1 MSLRL
6 FAWSRGLPGAPAQ
19 DRSQGNSPGTR
30 TALAQPL
37 PGWDGEGQGRGG
49 PHGNL
54 STVDLRALAR
64 ARSILVPR
72 AGGSAPRAVLRL
84 LPRPQLV
91 PRAPLG
97 RPSSGV
103 LAAGAVAWLLL
114 WAAWL
119 VGGLASNFSD
129 APSGAGKRA
138 WG

>member
-1 MSLRL
+1 MRSP
-6 FAWSRGLPGAPAQ
+6 SPA
-19 DRSQGNSPGTR
+19 GT
-30 TALAQPL
+30 A
-37 PGWDGEGQGRGG
+37 RGG
-49 PHGNL
+49 AGAGL
-54 STVDLRALAR
+54 TGTWSTVDLRALAR

-72 AGGSAPRAVLRL
+72 AGGSAPRVVLRL